1 MSGVEAAGRVLMET
15 ADGVATV
22 TLSNPGRRN
31 AFTWAMYDALESAC
45 QSVAADPAVRILV
58 IRGAGGEA
66 FAAGTDIAQFTEF
79 RTGQDGVDYERR
91 VGRVLERLLAVPVPV
106 LSVVQGPAVGAG
118 LAVAA
123 CSDIVVATPDAVFGV
138 PIARTLGNCLPPAV
152 VARLQQRLGASRT
165 MSMLL
170 TASLLSAEDAAVS
183 GFVSAVIPAADL
195 ETEVAALTRRVTR
208 GAPLTLAALK
218 ELDRRLAPDV
228 TDADDLLE
236 RCYGSEDF
244 REGVNA
250 FLGHRRPSW
259 KGR

>member
-1 MSGVEAAGRVLMET
+1 
-15 ADGVATV
+15 
-22 TLSNPGRRN
+22 
-31 AFTWAMYDALESAC
+31 
-45 QSVAADPAVRILV
+45 VAADPAVRILV

-79 RTGQDGVDYERR
+79 RSGQDGVDYERR

-165 MSMLL
+165 MAMLL

-183 GFVSAVIPAADL
+183 GFVSAVIPEADL

-218 ELDRRLAPDV
+218 ELDRRLASDV
-228 TDADDLLE
+228 VEADDLLE

-244 REGVNA
+244 REGVDA